1 MNNNFNFNS
10 NKIMHVNNE
19 NVSNENNTVNN
30 PFEVMNKNNN
40 DSEKK
45 LKKYKLY
52 LYICIFVIV
61 ILLFYSLIVSFIKNS
76 GKNVEIA
83 SKENLENVSLEL
95 NEFIKNYH
103 LDSIDLFGPNEL
115 LRIAVNDICY
125 GVIGCREIDGNAVK
139 DYLKNVFEEDVNLED
154 ISCENNDGVLYSYDV
169 NNNKFIYNPNHPAH
183 KFYSTEPV
191 LSKVYSIKKKNGK
204 YILVLNKLYF
214 NPDVSEY
221 VTTDP
226 LGINSVYKFNDYDM
240 PDSKGN
246 MVLDMTKLTTD
257 YENNYDRLKNKGT
270 KYQYTFSKNGLKYVL
285 EKYDVISD
293 NKN

>member
-83 SKENLENVSLEL
+83 SKENLENVSSERNNLML
-95 NEFIKNYH
+95 SPFFSTSSPVAFLPFRVIFFF
-103 LDSIDLFGPNEL
+103 LSIL
-115 LRIAVNDICY
+115 
-125 GVIGCREIDGNAVK
+125 
-139 DYLKNVFEEDVNLED
+139 
-154 ISCENNDGVLYSYDV
+154 
-169 NNNKFIYNPNHPAH
+169 
-183 KFYSTEPV
+183 
-191 LSKVYSIKKKNGK
+191 
-204 YILVLNKLYF
+204 
-214 NPDVSEY
+214 
-221 VTTDP
+221 
-226 LGINSVYKFNDYDM
+226 
-240 PDSKGN
+240 
-246 MVLDMTKLTTD
+246 
-257 YENNYDRLKNKGT
+257 
-270 KYQYTFSKNGLKYVL
+270 
-285 EKYDVISD
+285 
-293 NKN
+293 